1 MSEDELERSVLRH
14 VRWDRRSFIKKAII
28 GGIFVAPAVASF
40 DMFAMSPSAG
50 GATCTTANGGT
61 ATGGTSGSGTQGG
74 AGGTRKGSGGNTG
87 TSGGTPDGGCGGA
100 GGAPSDRAIKT
111 AITPISWV

>member
-40 DMFAMSPSAG
+40 DMFALSGSADG
-50 GATCTTANGGT
+50 VTCTVPNQQDGT
-61 ATGGTSGSGTQGG
+61 AGSGTTGGTGGSRRTNSGSG
-74 AGGTRKGSGGNTG
+74 AC
-87 TSGGTPDGGCGGA
+87 GGTPGGGTGGA
-100 GGAPSDRAIKT
+100 AGAPSDRAIKT
-111 AITPISWV
+111 AITAVVWG